1 MSNNLKDTQP
11 SLLKDETQPTL
22 AKPGVIKKFSGWW
35 VLIIVLILLVLG
47 VLGGYGAG
55 INRRY
60 AAQNTQL
67 VGQLQEQF
75 QLGLQAMDANK
86 LILAEKYFRYII
98 EQDSNFPG
106 IQTAYSDLLIKMQ
119 VSPTPVFSPTPV
131 VTPTPD
137 LRGAEEI
144 FKTAQ
149 QLLNSSDWDGA
160 ITNLDSLRK
169 LAPSYRTVDIDGM
182 YYMALRQRGVIKIT
196 AACKDTNLE
205 GGIYDLTLAEQFVG
219 VGNLDSVAQSLRTY
233 ARLYVIGASFWDQD
247 WVQAQKFFG
256 QVKDGYPY
264 MTDSSC
270 IPASKRWYQATIK
283 YAEQLLAA
291 GDNCGASNQYASA
304 FTVDNPFSPTVYP
317 TATAVYRDC
326 HSGDVHPPTAT
337 TTGITSTPSD
347 TPSGVK
353 TKRPT
358 KTPTVVPTDTPVPTP
373 TDTPTQTTP

>member
-11 SLLKDETQPTL
+11 SLLKADTQPSL
-22 AKPGVIKKFSGWW
+22 AKPGGIKKFSGWL
-35 VLIIVLILLVLG
+35 VLIFVLILIVLG
-47 VLGGYGAG
+47 VLGGYGSG
-55 INRRY
+55 ISRRY

-75 QLGLQAMDANK
+75 QLGMQALEANN
-86 LILAEKYFRYII
+86 LSLAEQYFKYVI
-98 EQDSNFPG
+98 EQDSSFPG
-106 IQTAYSDLLIKMQ
+106 IQAAYSDLLIKMQ

-131 VTPTPD
+131 VTATPD
-137 LRGAEEI
+137 LRGADEI
-144 FKTAQ
+144 LNTAK

-160 ITNLDSLRK
+160 IANLDSLRK

-182 YYMALRQRGVIKIT
+182 YYMALRQRGVTKIT

-219 VGNLDSVAQSLRTY
+219 IGNLDSVAQSLRTY

-247 WVQAQKFFG
+247 WVQAQKFYS
-256 QVKDGYPY
+256 QVMAGYPY

-291 GDNCGASNQYASA
+291 GDNCGASDQYASA

-317 TATAVYRDC
+317 TATAVFRDC

-337 TTGITSTPSD
+337 TTGSTL
-347 TPSGVK
+347 TPPGPRYDWRS
-353 TKRPT
+353 
-358 KTPTVVPTDTPVPTP
+358 
-373 TDTPTQTTP
+373 